1 MAKIIYKRSAQ
12 LMLVIINIIGAVV
25 INIEIQLSLVLL
37 KGYVTIA

>member
-1 MAKIIYKRSAQ
+1 
-12 LMLVIINIIGAVV
+12 MLVIIEITGAVV

>member
-1 MAKIIYKRSAQ
+1 
-12 LMLVIINIIGAVV
+12 MLVIIDITGAVV